1 MSVIGIG
8 VDLVEC
14 ARIQRSIN
22 RFGDRFLHRVFT
34 DGEIEYSMSMKF
46 PARHLAARF
55 AGKEAV
61 SKAFGTGIGK
71 AMGWR
76 NIDIRKKE
84 SGEPFLVFSGPA
96 QELAAKRSVTSALI
110 TLSHTEHHAVACV
123 VLEGQLREGGTPCPQ
138 RAGNCTRLWRLI
150 SESSASVS
158 PSASEKQSHL
168 DSPP

>member
-14 ARIQRSIN
+14 ARIQHSID

-46 PARHLAARF
+46 PSRHLAARF
-55 AGKEAV
+55 AAKEAV

-76 NIDIRKKE
+76 DIDVRKKP
-84 SGEPFLVFSGPA
+84 SGEPFLILSGPV
-96 QELAAKRSVTSALI
+96 QELAAKRGVTSALI
-110 TLSHTEHHAVACV
+110 TLSHTEHHAMAAV
-123 VLEGQLREGGTPCPQ
+123 VLEGTLTQPGLPG
-138 RAGNCTRLWRLI
+138 
-150 SESSASVS
+150 SSN
-158 PSASEKQSHL
+158 
-168 DSPP
+168 

>member
-1 MSVIGIG
+1 MSVIGTG

-14 ARIQRSIN
+14 ARIQRSID

-55 AGKEAV
+55 AAKEAV

-76 NIDIRKKE
+76 DIDVRKKP
-84 SGEPFLVFSGPA
+84 SGEPFLILSGPA
-96 QELAAKRSVTSALI
+96 QELAVKRGVTRALI
-110 TLSHTEHHAVACV
+110 TLSHTEHHAMAAV
-123 VLEGQLREGGTPCPQ
+123 VLEGTLGQPGLPG
-138 RAGNCTRLWRLI
+138 
-150 SESSASVS
+150 SSN
-158 PSASEKQSHL
+158 
-168 DSPP
+168 